1 MFAALLSA
9 LAVDDLTLQVLQFLT
24 TTWTWG
30 GG

>member
-9 LAVDDLTLQVLQFLT
+9 LAVDDLTLQAIQYL

>member
-9 LAVDDLTLQVLQFLT
+9 LAVDDVALQALQFL

>member
-1 MFAALLSA
+1 MIAALLSA
-9 LAVDDLTLQVLQFLT
+9 LAVDDLTFQAFYFL

>member
-9 LAVDDLTLQVLQFLT
+9 LSVDALTLQALQFL